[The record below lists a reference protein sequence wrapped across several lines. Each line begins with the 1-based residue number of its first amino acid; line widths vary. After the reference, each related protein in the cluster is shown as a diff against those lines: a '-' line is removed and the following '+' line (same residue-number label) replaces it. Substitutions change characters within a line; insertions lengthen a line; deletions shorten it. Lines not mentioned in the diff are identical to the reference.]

1 MAKLTEAEVLETIR
15 NALEDTKGEITL
27 DSGIGS
33 VEAWDSLG
41 HLAVLAAL
49 DARLE
54 GKAAGIQELAD
65 AKSIRAILELLRA
78 HQLA

>member
-1 MAKLTEAEVLETIR
+1 MTKLTEAELLDTIR
-15 NALEDTKGEITL
+15 NALEDSKGQITL
-27 DSGIGS
+27 DSKIGS

-41 HLAVLAAL
+41 HLSVLAAI
-49 DARLE
+49 DARLD

-65 AKSIRAILELLRA
+65 AESIHEILKLLRA